1 MTYLEDEIFS
11 QPASWATAIARAADA
26 KLPTPGERVAVIGC
40 GSSLN
45 VSRAYARL
53 REDAGHGVT
62 DAYPASEVTG
72 TRSYDHMVFISRT
85 GTTSE
90 VLAALR
96 EAPAGVATTSITAE
110 PGAPLAQQTDN
121 AVLLDFAD
129 ERAVVSSQFI
139 SSALVLIRAS
149 LGADLSALPLAAAAE
164 LARPL
169 PAQVT
174 DRHEF
179 TFLGAGWAS
188 FVADEAALKLREASQ
203 SWAESYPALEFRH
216 GPISVSDPGTVIWG
230 IGDIPASLVE
240 DCARTGA
247 LVVAR
252 GGDPLI
258 GLIGAQRLAVAL
270 AQGTGINPDY
280 PRSLSRSVILALTH
294 PTAGFLPPAAR
305 SRGSPG
311 RGRPVPP
318 GTTRPWTRG
327 RRAGAGTG
335 HRAASPGP
343 AP

>member
-1 MTYLEDEIFS
+1 MTHLEDEIFS

-26 KLPTPGERVAVIGC
+26 RLPEPGQRVAVIGC

-53 REDAGHGVT
+53 REEAGHGVT
-62 DAYPASEVTG
+62 DAYPASEVTR
-72 TRSYDHMVFISRT
+72 TRAYDHMVFISRT

-96 EAPAGVATTSITAE
+96 QVPAGVMTTSITAD
-110 PGAPLAQQTDN
+110 PQAPLAQRTGSV
-121 AVLLDFAD
+121 VLLDFAD

-139 SSALVLIRAS
+139 SSAIVTVRAH
-149 LGADLSALPLAAAAE
+149 LGEDLSTLPLAAAAE

-169 PAQVT
+169 PAKITSQ
-174 DRHEF
+174 REF

-216 GPISVSDPGTVIWG
+216 GPISVSDSTTVIWG
-230 IGDIPASLVE
+230 IGEIPASLVT

-247 LVVAR
+247 LVVAN
-252 GGDPLI
+252 GGDPLT

-270 AQGTGINPDY
+270 ARGKGIDPDY
-280 PRSLSRSVILALTH
+280 PRSLSRSVILA
-294 PTAGFLPPAAR
+294 
-305 SRGSPG
+305 
-311 RGRPVPP
+311 
-318 GTTRPWTRG
+318 
-327 RRAGAGTG
+327 
-335 HRAASPGP
+335 
-343 AP
+343 

>member
-1 MTYLEDEIFS
+1 MTHLEDEIFS
-11 QPASWATAIARAADA
+11 QPASWATAIARGADA
-26 KLPTPGERVAVIGC
+26 RLPGSGERVAVIGC

-53 REDAGHGVT
+53 REDAGQGVT

-72 TRSYDHMVFISRT
+72 TRAYDHMVFISRT

-96 EAPAGVATTSITAE
+96 AAPAGVVTTSITADPE
-110 PGAPLAQQTDN
+110 AALAQETGN
-121 AVLLDFAD
+121 VVLLDFAD

-139 SSALVLIRAS
+139 SSAIVTVRAH
-149 LGADLSALPLAAAAE
+149 LGEDLSTLPLAAAAE

-169 PAQVT
+169 PAGIT
-174 DRHEF
+174 SRHEF

-216 GPISVSDPGTVIWG
+216 GPISVSDSGTVIWG
-230 IGDIPASLVE
+230 IGEIPQPLVA

-247 LVVAR
+247 LVVDN
-252 GGDPLI
+252 GGDPLT

-270 AQGTGINPDY
+270 AQGKGIDPDY
-280 PRSLSRSVILALTH
+280 PRSLSRSVILA
-294 PTAGFLPPAAR
+294 
-305 SRGSPG
+305 
-311 RGRPVPP
+311 
-318 GTTRPWTRG
+318 
-327 RRAGAGTG
+327 
-335 HRAASPGP
+335 
-343 AP
+343 

>member
-11 QPASWATAIARAADA
+11 QPASWATAIDRAADA
-26 KLPTPGERVAVIGC
+26 RLPRCGERVAVIGC

-53 REDAGHGVT
+53 REDAGQGVT

-72 TRSYDHMVFISRT
+72 GRSYDHMVFISRT

-96 EAPAGVATTSITAE
+96 AAPAGVVTTSITAD
-110 PGAPLAQQTDN
+110 PDAPLAQHTDN
-121 AVLLDFAD
+121 VVLLDFAD

-139 SSALVLIRAS
+139 SSALVLIRAH
-149 LGADLSALPLAAAAE
+149 LGADLRALPLAAAAE

-169 PAQVT
+169 PAGIT
-174 DRHEF
+174 DRREF

-230 IGDIPASLVE
+230 IGEIPASLAA

-247 LVVAR
+247 LVVAH
-252 GGDPLI
+252 GGDPLTC
-258 GLIGAQRLAVAL
+258 LIGAQRIAVAL
-270 AQGTGINPDY
+270 AQGKGINPDY
-280 PRSLSRSVILALTH
+280 PRSLSRSVILAL
-294 PTAGFLPPAAR
+294 PK
-305 SRGSPG
+305 GSG
-311 RGRPVPP
+311 SAD
-318 GTTRPWTRG
+318 GTD
-327 RRAGAGTG
+327 
-335 HRAASPGP
+335 
-343 AP
+343 

>member
-1 MTYLEDEIFS
+1 MTHLEDEIFS
-11 QPASWATAIARAADA
+11 QPASWATAIALAAGA
-26 KLPTPGERVAVIGC
+26 RLPGSGERVAVIGC

-53 REDAGHGVT
+53 REDAGQGVT

-72 TRSYDHMVFISRT
+72 TRAYDHMVFISRT

-96 EAPAGVATTSITAE
+96 AVPAGVVTTSITAD
-110 PGAPLAQQTDN
+110 PDAPLAQETAN
-121 AVLLDFAD
+121 VVLLDFAD
-129 ERAVVSSQFI
+129 ERSVVSSQFV
-139 SSALVLIRAS
+139 SSAIVTVRAH
-149 LGADLSALPLAAAAE
+149 LGEDLSTLPLAAAAE
-164 LARPL
+164 LSRPL
-169 PAQVT
+169 PAGIT
-174 DRHEF
+174 SRREF

-230 IGDIPASLVE
+230 IGEIPESLAA

-247 LVVAR
+247 LVVDD

-270 AQGTGINPDY
+270 AQGKGIDPDY
-280 PRSLSRSVILALTH
+280 PRSLSRSVILA
-294 PTAGFLPPAAR
+294 
-305 SRGSPG
+305 
-311 RGRPVPP
+311 
-318 GTTRPWTRG
+318 
-327 RRAGAGTG
+327 
-335 HRAASPGP
+335 
-343 AP
+343 

>member
-1 MTYLEDEIFS
+1 MTHLEDEIFS

-26 KLPTPGERVAVIGC
+26 RLPGSGERVAVIGC

-53 REDAGHGVT
+53 REDAGQGAT

-96 EAPAGVATTSITAE
+96 AVPAGVVTTSITAD
-110 PGAPLAQQTDN
+110 PDAPLAQETAN
-121 AVLLDFAD
+121 VVLLDFAD
-129 ERAVVSSQFI
+129 ERSVVSSQFV
-139 SSALVLIRAS
+139 SSANVTVRAH
-149 LGADLSALPLAAAAE
+149 LGEDLSTLPLTAAGE

-169 PAQVT
+169 PAGIT
-174 DRHEF
+174 SRHEF
-179 TFLGAGWAS
+179 TFLGVGWAS

-216 GPISVSDPGTVIWG
+216 GPISVSDSGTVIWG
-230 IGDIPASLVE
+230 LGEIPGSLAA

-247 LVVAR
+247 LVVDN
-252 GGDPLI
+252 GGDPLT

-270 AQGTGINPDY
+270 AQGKGIDPDY
-280 PRSLSRSVILALTH
+280 PRSLSRSVILA
-294 PTAGFLPPAAR
+294 
-305 SRGSPG
+305 
-311 RGRPVPP
+311 
-318 GTTRPWTRG
+318 
-327 RRAGAGTG
+327 
-335 HRAASPGP
+335 
-343 AP
+343 

>member
-1 MTYLEDEIFS
+1 MTHLEDEIFS
-11 QPASWATAIARAADA
+11 QPASWANAIALAAEA
-26 KLPTPGERVAVIGC
+26 RLPGSGERVAVIGC

-53 REDAGHGVT
+53 REDAGQGAT

-72 TRSYDHMVFISRT
+72 TRAYDHMVFISRT

-96 EAPAGVATTSITAE
+96 AAPAGVITTSITAD
-110 PGAPLAQQTDN
+110 PNAPLAQETGN
-121 AVLLDFAD
+121 VVLLDFAD
-129 ERAVVSSQFI
+129 ERSVVSSQFI
-139 SSALVLIRAS
+139 SSAIVTVRAH
-149 LGADLSALPLAAAAE
+149 LGEDLSTLPLAAAAE

-169 PAQVT
+169 PT
-174 DRHEF
+174 GITSRHEF

-230 IGDIPASLVE
+230 IGDIPQSLAA

-247 LVVAR
+247 LVVDH
-252 GGDPLI
+252 GGDPLT

-270 AQGTGINPDY
+270 AEGKGIDPDH
-280 PRSLSRSVILALTH
+280 PRSLSRSVILA
-294 PTAGFLPPAAR
+294 
-305 SRGSPG
+305 
-311 RGRPVPP
+311 
-318 GTTRPWTRG
+318 
-327 RRAGAGTG
+327 
-335 HRAASPGP
+335 
-343 AP
+343 